1 MAAPQGTLRPWVS
14 PGNYPQAPGAARR
27 HKATTRQPQGSH
39 TAETMQP
46 QCATRQPQ
54 GATRRRRH
62 KAALPQGG
70 AAGVILGPR
79 AILGPYW
86 ALGHLGA
93 AWSLWHIPELD
104 VLHCFLFYMLVWF
117 LEPVS
122 EPSSDHGHL
131 GAHLMGSSRGHL
143 GPCWG
148 ILGPSWGILVSCWD
162 HLGAYW
168 RDLGPLGEYWSHR
181 AILEPSQ
188 SL

>member
-1 MAAPQGTLRPWVS
+1 
-14 PGNYPQAPGAARR
+14 
-27 HKATTRQPQGSH
+27 
-39 TAETMQP
+39 MQP

-122 EPSSDHGHL
+122 EPSSDHLGAIWGHL
-131 GAHLMGSSRGHL
+131 GAITGPSHGVISGPLGAMLGNLGAVLGHL
-143 GPCWG
+143 GVL
-148 ILGPSWGILVSCWD
+148 LGPSWGL
-162 HLGAYW
+162 LA
-168 RDLGPLGEYWSHR
+168 
-181 AILEPSQ
+181 
-188 SL
+188 